1 MAQYNPTNYYTTLG
15 DYTNVYVDM
24 GTVYVDLSYNQT
36 IQGVKSYGT
45 APMTNYANAPYQ
57 FVNKQYIDDNYNPIN
72 YKVTMPIVNN
82 NNNVTNVTNQPFG
95 TITPNAFTKK
105 SFTPFQNF
113 TTIQKKMINT
123 QIDAPANQD
132 TYYTFGASRP
142 SMWLAGGTSAVNGNS
157 LAYSYDG
164 LNWSG
169 IASTD
174 ISGVRALAYNGSIW
188 VAGCGGYAT
197 NGSDSYGG
205 VAARTTLA
213 YSYNG
218 FNWTPNYYTNN
229 IFFQS
234 VNGLAWNGS
243 IFVAAGCGGN
253 SLAYSYDGIRWLPAQ
268 TQVFTGFATSV
279 AWNGSLWVATGTGGP
294 TTCYSYNGIIW
305 SASTVANTPFNAIGN
320 CVAYDGTRWIA
331 GGATNPNLY
340 TSYNGQAWISMGQQ
354 AQITSSVLGL
364 GWNGIMWIA
373 VGTGSNAISYSY
385 DGNNWTAVQGNGS
398 IFYTTAQSGSKCVAW
413 NGYMWIIGGTR
424 DTGNGGTLAY
434 SYNGIQWYYMG
445 TSVFSGS
452 CNAVIWC
459 GRRENIIYYPQ
470 NRTLLL
476 GSTAGFAG
484 PTIQYSQPYV
494 PYVNAVN
501 YASCGNVANSFEFAT
516 ANYIT
521 GLSWIEQGLGQALP
535 SNNTIFAQANGAAW
549 NGYKWIA
556 VGQYALATTGGIG
569 AYAYG
574 YGNTMAFSTIIG
586 NTNIGNAGN
595 VWIGMQNRI
604 FGIAGMNI
612 AYNGNIWAAVGQG
625 GNSIAWSSDGNS
637 WFGLGTGIFSNYGQ
651 TIAWNGS
658 YWLAGGSGVGNTMAF
673 SYDGIVWSGLGNGI
687 FNIQCNGL
695 AWNGSLWVAVGNGTV
710 NTMAYSQDGFNWNGL
725 NKVSFTAQ
733 GNDVAASSSSGLW
746 VATGA
751 GGNTIVNSTD
761 GINWYKTTTNSTTLF
776 STVCNSVTWNGKY
789 WMASG
794 AGTNTNAWS
803 FDAMTWTGLVV
814 FGGSGGQRAVWNQ
827 GIGST
832 YIKNNYLVKSN
843 LNTTSN
849 LTIFFGQKSTLYYST
864 NGIVWNSKVQP
875 YVYDMVVGI
884 AYNGKVWAATTN
896 IATSLYA
903 FIYSI
908 DGINWNYSKT
918 TIVDNLGPVYTNG
931 TVFVAGS
938 TIGNFQYFS
947 YDAINWSV
955 GYNQSL
961 TTILNVFV
969 WNGNNH
975 FWIGM
980 GGSGAYSTNGA
991 VTTNSVAYSVDG
1003 VGWFNMPNCNLN
1015 NFVCR
1020 SLAWNGM
1027 QFVAV
1032 GAPSVTGNPIP
1043 SSSLTG
1049 AYASLWASNDGQ
1061 RWYCGILSNPVTNVP
1076 LSSLISG
1083 DIFSNTGTGYTQ
1095 KSNSGRGV
1103 AWNGRLWVACGTGLQ
1118 NGCNNSVVYSYD
1130 GFIWFN
1136 QPFNTDPFG
1145 ATGTANNI
1153 FWNGFMFVCNGLSSS
1168 GCSQLAYSYNGL
1180 NWFISPYNTNGTVSL
1195 QNNGTSTFMSN
1206 SMNNINKVQLN
1217 FNGPTQSKT
1226 LDIVADNYYTTG
1238 YTKTSFFA

>member
-36 IQGVKSYGT
+36 IQGVKSFGT

-57 FVNKQYIDDNYNPIN
+57 IVNKQYIDDNFNPIN
-72 YKVTMPIVNN
+72 YKVTMPVVNN
-82 NNNVTNVTNQPFG
+82 LNGISNITGVGSNILVTSCTN
-95 TITPNAFTKK
+95 TPNGFTKK

-113 TTIQKKMINT
+113 TTIQRKMINT

-132 TYYTFGASRP
+132 TYYTFGVSKP
-142 SMWLAGGTSAVNGNS
+142 SMWLAGGTSLVNGNS

-164 LNWSG
+164 FNWTG
-169 IASTD
+169 IPSTD
-174 ISGVRALAYNGSIW
+174 VSGVRALAYNGSIW
-188 VAGCGGYAT
+188 VAGCGGYSTPAL
-197 NGSDSYGG
+197 DIYGG
-205 VAARTTLA
+205 GAARTTLA

-218 FNWTPNYYTNN
+218 FNWTPNYYANN
-229 IFFQS
+229 IFTQS
-234 VNGLAWNGS
+234 VNGLAWNGL
-243 IFVAAGCGGN
+243 IFVAAGQGGN
-253 SLAYSYDGIRWLPAQ
+253 SLGYSYDGIRWTGAQ
-268 TQVFTGFATSV
+268 TQIFTGFATSV
-279 AWNGSLWVATGTGGP
+279 AWNGTLWVATGTGGP
-294 TTCYSYNGIIW
+294 SVCYSYNGIVW
-305 SASTVANTPFNAIGN
+305 LQGMAANSPFGYNTGN
-320 CVAYDGTRWIA
+320 CVAYDGVRWLA
-331 GGATNPNLY
+331 GGSGNPNFAV
-340 TSYNGQAWISMGQQ
+340 SFNGQAWNVMAQQ
-354 AQITSSVLGL
+354 TGITNSVLGL
-364 GWNGIMWIA
+364 AWNGIMWIA
-373 VGTGSNAISYSY
+373 VGKGSNTIVYSY
-385 DGNNWTAVQGNGS
+385 DGCNWISVMGNGG
-398 IFYTTAQSGSKCVAW
+398 IFNAGSAYVGGRCVAW
-413 NGYMWIIGGTR
+413 NGYMWVAGG
-424 DTGNGGTLAY
+424 GQSNGAGSTLAY
-434 SYNGIQWYYMG
+434 SYNGILWTALG
-445 TSVFSGS
+445 AGVFSGA
-452 CNAVIWC
+452 CNAIIWC

-476 GSTAGFAG
+476 GGTTGGG
-484 PTIQYSQPYV
+484 PTIQYSNNYHPYQGNTATTGTAT
-494 PYVNAVN
+494 VNLD
-501 YASCGNVANSFEFAT
+501 YATGG
-516 ANYIT
+516 YIT
-521 GLSWIEQGLGQALP
+521 GVSWVEQAQA
-535 SNNTIFAQANGAAW
+535 SSNTIFSQANGAAW

-556 VGQYALATTGGIG
+556 VGQAASTV
-569 AYAYG
+569 YG

-595 VWIGMQNRI
+595 IWIGMQNRI
-604 FGIAGMNI
+604 FSVSGMNI

-658 YWLAGGSGVGNTMAF
+658 YWLAGGSGAGNTMAF
-673 SYDGIVWSGLGNGI
+673 SYDGITWSGLGNGI

-695 AWNGSLWVAVGNGTV
+695 AWNGTIWVAVGYGAV
-710 NTMAYSQDGFNWNGL
+710 NTMAYSSDGLSWNGL
-725 NKVSFTAQ
+725 NKVSFTTQ
-733 GNDVAASSSSGLW
+733 GNDVAVSSSSGLW
-746 VATGA
+746 VAVGG

-761 GINWYKTTTNSTTLF
+761 GVNWYKTTTASLF

-794 AGTNTNAWS
+794 VGTSHTNAWS
-803 FDAMTWTGLVV
+803 YDAMNWTGL
-814 FGGSGGQRAVWNQ
+814 GTGLLTGSGQRAVWNQ
-827 GIGST
+827 GLGST

-875 YVYDMVVGI
+875 YNYDMVVGI

-908 DGINWNYSKT
+908 DGINWIYSKT

-938 TIGNFQYFS
+938 TIGNYQYFS
-947 YDAINWSV
+947 YDAINWTV
-955 GYNQSL
+955 GYNQSM
-961 TTILNVFV
+961 TTILDVFV
-969 WNGNNH
+969 WNNNNH

-980 GGSGAYSTNGA
+980 GGSGAYSTSGA

-1020 SLAWNGM
+1020 SLAWNGI

-1032 GAPSVTGNPIP
+1032 GAPSVTGNPVP
-1043 SSSLTG
+1043 GTSLTG
-1049 AYASLWASNDGQ
+1049 SYASLWASNDGQ
-1061 RWYCGILSNPVTNVP
+1061 RWYCGILSNPVTNVA

-1083 DIFSNTGTGYTQ
+1083 DVFSNTGTGYTQ

-1180 NWFISPYNTNGTVSL
+1180 TWFISPYNTNGTITL
-1195 QNNGTSTFMSN
+1195 QNNSTSTFMSN
-1206 SMNNINKVQLN
+1206 SMSNINKVQLN
-1217 FNGPTQSKT
+1217 LNGPNQSKT

-1238 YTKTSFFA
+1238 YTKTTFFA